1 MAEAWLREIAG
12 DRFEV
17 ESAGLE
23 PGTIKPVVVD
33 AMREVKI
40 DLSQKTTQTVLDVQ
54 KSGRLF
60 HYVIALCDRDK
71 AERCPT
77 FPGITERLH
86 WDIPE
91 HPKSPETKEK
101 QMAHVRAVRDL
112 IKSRVGMWISEV
124 TK

>member
-23 PGTIKPVVVD
+23 PGTIKPVVID
-33 AMREVKI
+33 ALREVNI
-40 DLSQKTTQTVLDVQ
+40 DLSQKATQTVSDVHQ
-54 KSGRLF
+54 SGRLF

-77 FPGITERLH
+77 FPGNSERLH

-91 HPKSPETKEK
+91 RPKSPQTKEQ
-101 QMAHVRAVRDL
+101 QMAHVKAVRDL
-112 IKSRVGMWISEV
+112 IKSRVETWVAENP
-124 TK
+124 